1 VVVSKHSSGVK
12 APPTVSMIRTTEKL
26 LAIPAINLFDTHA
39 PLIAEP
45 GTQPSVMVP
54 TTIAT
59 AAKRFNSF
67 RKAGEQAAA
76 SPFSDARISF

>member
-1 VVVSKHSSGVK
+1 
-12 APPTVSMIRTTEKL
+12 MIRTTEKL
-26 LAIPAINLFDTHA
+26 LGIPAINLFDTYA
-39 PLIAEP
+39 RLIAEP

-59 AAKRFNSF
+59 ASKRFNSF
-67 RKAGEQAAA
+67 RKADEQAAA

>member
-1 VVVSKHSSGVK
+1 
-12 APPTVSMIRTTEKL
+12 MIRITEKL
-26 LAIPAINLFDTHA
+26 LGIPVINLFDTDA

-45 GTQPSVMVP
+45 GTQPSALCRRKEFLLP

-59 AAKRFNSF
+59 ASMRFNSF

-76 SPFSDARISF
+76 SPLSDARISF